1 MDTKKMMT
9 IQKFGLMLTIL
20 AAMLLIGGAA
30 FAADTAVWTTVSV
43 TGSITDNLTLGVDE
57 ELRFGDVTDPSL
69 ARQHTDISLGWKVND
84 ILAATFGYRNTSDG
98 EHRTYV
104 GLGLRL
110 LSGDINLDS
119 VTKLELRDGDTLRG
133 RTAIEAATTVV
144 GIDPYVSNELFVDD
158 SGLTGNRASVGV
170 VKGIDNTFAVNA
182 YYLLDTTLGDTT
194 SHAHVLGLGL
204 NVSL

>member
-1 MDTKKMMT
+1 MGIATLVMS
-9 IQKFGLMLTIL
+9 GVLLL
-20 AAMLLIGGAA
+20 ANAA
-30 FAADTAVWTTVSV
+30 LAADTAVWTTVSI
-43 TGSITDNLTLGVDE
+43 TGSIAENLTLGVDE
-57 ELRFGDVTDPSL
+57 ELRFSDVASPSL
-69 ARQHTDISLGWKVND
+69 ARQSTDISLGWKVND
-84 ILAATFGYRNTSDG
+84 ILSTTFGYKNTSVG

-110 LSGDINLDS
+110 LSGDINLDG
-119 VTKLELRDGDTLRG
+119 TAKLELRDGDTLRG
-133 RTAIEAATTVV
+133 RTSIEAATTVV

-170 VKGIDNTFAVNA
+170 VKGIDDTFAVNA